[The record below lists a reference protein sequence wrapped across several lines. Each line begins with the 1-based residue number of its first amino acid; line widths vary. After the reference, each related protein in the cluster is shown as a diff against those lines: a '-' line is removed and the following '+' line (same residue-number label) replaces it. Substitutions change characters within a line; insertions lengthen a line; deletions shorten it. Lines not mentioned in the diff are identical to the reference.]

1 MVSGQ
6 PQQGQVPQNPQ
17 PTPEDVEASFR
28 DAIDDL
34 ISLLQGV
41 GPLYSDIDE
50 LIASLELAKKNDGQL
65 RLLMKQITPV
75 RLLRR

>member
-1 MVSGQ
+1 MANGQ
-6 PQQGQVPQNPQ
+6 PQQGQQPNQP

-50 LIASLELAKKNDGQL
+50 LVASLELAKKNDGQL
-65 RLLMKQITPV
+65 RMIMKQITPV

>member
-1 MVSGQ
+1 MANGQ
-6 PQQGQVPQNPQ
+6 PQQGQQAQQ

-50 LIASLELAKKNDGQL
+50 LIASLELAKRNYGQL
-65 RLLMKQITPV
+65 RLMMKQITPV
-75 RLLRR
+75 RLLKR